1 MKEEIDM
8 GFELT
13 SKDYV
18 EYIKLAYQKIHA
30 SGDYITGLDAA
41 TGDGDHWAN
50 IDSGFGK
57 LNEIADS
64 LEQMTLFDEFKQ
76 IGKTMMS
83 VIGGSSGVLY
93 GSAYLAAAKT
103 LKDKEVIDSEA
114 LCGVLSAMVEAI
126 MSRGNAQPGQKTMI
140 DSLYPAVECYKACLA
155 EGVSEKET
163 LAKVKQAA
171 LDGAESTKAMQ
182 AVKGRATYQADKGVG
197 HLDPGAVT
205 MSYQIEILM
214 DYIAGII

>member
-1 MKEEIDM
+1 M
-8 GFELT
+8 GFQLT

-30 SGDYITGLDAA
+30 SGDYITELDAA

-57 LNEIADS
+57 LNELSDS
-64 LEQMTLFDEFKQ
+64 LAQMTLFEQFKQ

-103 LKDKEVIDSEA
+103 LKDKETIGNEE
-114 LCGVLSAMVEAI
+114 LCGVLSAMLDAI
-126 MSRGNAQPGQKTMI
+126 MSRGNAQPGWKTMI
-140 DSLYPAVECYKACLA
+140 DSLHPAVECYKACLA
-155 EGVSEKET
+155 EGTSEEET
-163 LAKVKQAA
+163 LKKVKQAA
-171 LDGAESTKAMQ
+171 LDGAESTRGME
-182 AVKGRATYQADKGVG
+182 AVRGRATYQADKGVG

-205 MSYQIEILM
+205 MSYQIEILT
-214 DYIAGII
+214 DYALSRL

>member
-1 MKEEIDM
+1 M
-8 GFELT
+8 GFQLT

-30 SGDYITGLDAA
+30 SGDYITELDAA

-57 LNEIADS
+57 LNELSDS
-64 LEQMTLFDEFKQ
+64 LAQMTLFEQFKQ

-103 LKDKEVIDSEA
+103 LKDKETIGNEE
-114 LCGVLSAMVEAI
+114 LCGVLSAMLDAI
-126 MSRGNAQPGQKTMI
+126 MSRGNAQPGWKTMI
-140 DSLYPAVECYKACLA
+140 DSLHPAVECYKACLA
-155 EGVSEKET
+155 EGISEEET
-163 LAKVKQAA
+163 LKKVKQAA
-171 LDGAESTKAMQ
+171 LDGAESTKGME
-182 AVKGRATYQADKGVG
+182 AVRGRATYQADKGVG

-205 MSYQIEILM
+205 MSYQIETLT
-214 DYIAGII
+214 DYVLSRL